1 MIRPDQDPIVSDAHR
16 WSWPR
21 LGGGPGRGRD
31 LNLGTHGQPAA
42 TPVDGSRARTGD
54 GRPLTSPDAA
64 AASQPQ
70 ARRDK
75 AKGQKPASGARSPA
89 SPQKPARTGQQDGV
103 PVAAS
108 VQASAVGGLR
118 TLLIGAVILAIALF
132 HAAPHLADWL
142 GDPRQVLA
150 ERLFTLP
157 FAEFLIRAASG
168 WLWEPTWVWLGA
180 TALRLR
186 ALQRLARDPGGAV
199 TLALIA
205 LIFQTGVWLFSELTI
220 GDPGIHSVEQ
230 SALTVM
236 LFVEGAVILCLYSL
250 TGRRTSPAA

>member
-1 MIRPDQDPIVSDAHR
+1 MTRPDQDPIVSDAPR
-16 WSWPR
+16 WSWP
-21 LGGGPGRGRD
+21 GAGHGRNRD

-54 GRPLTSPDAA
+54 GRPLTTPDAA

-70 ARRDK
+70 ARPDRARD
-75 AKGQKPASGARSPA
+75 QKPASGAPSAA
-89 SPQKPARTGQQDGV
+89 SPQKPARTGQQDGA

-108 VQASAVGGLR
+108 VQTSAAGGLQS
-118 TLLIGAVILAIALF
+118 LLIGGVILAIALF

-157 FAEFLIRAASG
+157 FAEFLVRAASG

-186 ALQRLARDPGGAV
+186 ALQRLGRDPGGAV

-205 LIFQTGVWLFSELTI
+205 LAFQTGVWLFSALKVGEPDVLAA
-220 GDPGIHSVEQ
+220 EQ

-236 LFVEGAVILCLYSL
+236 LVVEGVVILCLYGL

>member
-1 MIRPDQDPIVSDAHR
+1 MIRPDQDPIVSDAR
-16 WSWPR
+16 GWSWPG
-21 LGGGPGRGRD
+21 LFRGSSRD
-31 LNLGTHGQPAA
+31 LNLGTHGHPVA

-54 GRPLTSPDAA
+54 GRPLTSPDSA
-64 AASQPQ
+64 AASEPQ
-70 ARRDK
+70 ARRDN
-75 AKGQKPASGARSPA
+75 AKDQKPASGAPSAA
-89 SPQKPARTGQQDGV
+89 SPQKPARTGQQDGA

-108 VQASAVGGLR
+108 VQTSAVGGLHSP
-118 TLLIGAVILAIALF
+118 LIGAVILAIAVF

-142 GDPRQVLA
+142 GEPREVLA

-186 ALQRLARDPGGAV
+186 ALQRLARDPGGGV

-205 LIFQTGVWLFSELTI
+205 LIFQTGVWLFSELKI
-220 GDPGIHSVEQ
+220 GDPGIDAVEQ
-230 SALTVM
+230 SALTLM
-236 LFVEGAVILCLYSL
+236 LFVEGVVLLCLYGL
-250 TGRRTSPAA
+250 TRRRTSPAA